1 MKRFALFFL
10 LVSLILTV
18 SAGNID
24 RRASED
30 PRITAV
36 RQALDASAQSGSLGD
51 VCRKYNFHGQLEY
64 QFAFKKGGKVLHCR
78 NLSADTQDNLFLSRF
93 QKELMKF
100 KAEVKI
106 RKGEQL
112 KLTHKFQIPY

>member
-10 LVSLILTV
+10 LLTLV
-18 SAGNID
+18 CTLSTGRPAGKL
-24 RRASED
+24 SED

-36 RQALDASAQSGSLGD
+36 HQALDASVQSGPLGD

-100 KAEVKI
+100 KTEVKI

-112 KLTHKFQIPY
+112 KLTHKFQIP